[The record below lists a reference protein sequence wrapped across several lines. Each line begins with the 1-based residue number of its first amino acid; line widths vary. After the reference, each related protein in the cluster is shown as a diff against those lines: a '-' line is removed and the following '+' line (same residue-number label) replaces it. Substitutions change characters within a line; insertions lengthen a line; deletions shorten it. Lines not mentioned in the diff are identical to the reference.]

1 MSHVPRQ
8 RGEVQAVIFDL
19 DGTLADTLPMIVEAF
34 ELTFQEFGMPL
45 LTQDEIFAHFG
56 PTEDGVIRAMFG
68 DVSAAAVPVFYDAY
82 QELLNG
88 GIAPFPGIRELVAQ
102 CMDDGR
108 RLAVVTGK
116 SVRGAAMT
124 LAALDLAD
132 VFEFVRSGSDDGL
145 IKASAITDLV
155 DGWSIRP
162 DQAVYIGDH
171 PLDVAEARK
180 ARVGAIAAAWA
191 SSSNIPAIV
200 SAKPDEL
207 FLTVDELAKWLDV
220 REPAKG
226 RE

>member
-1 MSHVPRQ
+1 MGHAPRP
-8 RGEVQAVIFDL
+8 RGDVQAVIFDL
-19 DGTLADTLPMIVEAF
+19 DGTLADTLPVVVEAF
-34 ELTFQEFGMPL
+34 ELTFEEFGTPL

-68 DVSAAAVPVFYDAY
+68 DVSTAAMPVFYDAY
-82 QELLNG
+82 QELLNS
-88 GIAPFPGIRELVAQ
+88 GIAPFPGIRELVAR
-102 CMDDGR
+102 CLADGR

-132 VFEFVRSGSDDGL
+132 VFEFVRGGSDDGI

-155 DGWSIRP
+155 DGWSIRS

-180 ARVGAIAAAWA
+180 AGVGAIAAAWA

-200 SAKPDEL
+200 SANPDEL
-207 FLTVDELAKWLDV
+207 FLTVDELAKWLHI

-226 RE
+226 RK